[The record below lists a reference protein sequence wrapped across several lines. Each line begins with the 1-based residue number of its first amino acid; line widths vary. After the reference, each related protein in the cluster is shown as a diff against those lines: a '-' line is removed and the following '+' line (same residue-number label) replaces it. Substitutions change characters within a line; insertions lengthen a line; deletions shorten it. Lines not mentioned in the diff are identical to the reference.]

1 MGIKNTVILDNVVLQ
16 TMLNWLRDKKTIST
30 EFRQTL
36 RNAGYLMTYEIIGR
50 EASKSKV
57 KVKTVLGTANGI
69 TSNEHI
75 LQIMV
80 MRAGEPFAEGGAL
93 LLDQI
98 NFNRNIGVVD
108 ARRVE
113 GDDNNFDMDIDM
125 GSFKVPEFNKKT
137 MVIIY
142 DPMLATASTMVN
154 ILNLLKKRGTP
165 KKFIIC
171 SIIATPYGISKLT
184 ENFNNIKIYTLAVDK
199 GGYQGLNKKGYIIPG
214 LGDCGDRAF
223 GNY

>member
-1 MGIKNTVILDNVVLQ
+1 MKLDNVVILDNVVLQ
-16 TMLNWLRDKKTIST
+16 TKLNWLRDKDTIST
-30 EFRQTL
+30 KFRMTL
-36 RNAGYLMTYEIIGR
+36 RNAGYLMTYEIISR
-50 EASKSKV
+50 EAKKSKV
-57 KVKTVLGTANGI
+57 KVKTVLGTATGI
-69 TSNEHI
+69 TSKEEI

-98 NFNRNIGVVD
+98 DFNRNIGVVD
-108 ARRVE
+108 AKRIE
-113 GDDNNFDMDIDM
+113 GEDNNFDMDIDM
-125 GSFKVPEFNKKT
+125 GSFKIPEFGKNT

-154 ILNLLKKRGTP
+154 ILKKLNQRGTA
-165 KKFIIC
+165 KKYIIC
-171 SIIATPYGISKLT
+171 SIIATPYGIEKLNK
-184 ENFNNIKIYTLAVDK
+184 EFKNIKIYTLAVDK
-199 GGYQGLNKKGYIIPG
+199 GKYKGLNKKGYIVPG